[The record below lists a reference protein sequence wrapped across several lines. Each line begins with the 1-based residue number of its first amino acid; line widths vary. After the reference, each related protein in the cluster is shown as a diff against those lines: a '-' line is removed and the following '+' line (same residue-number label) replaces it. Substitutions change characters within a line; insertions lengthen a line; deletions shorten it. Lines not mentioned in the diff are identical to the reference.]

1 MCISSRDWQFNGMQ
15 VKSAGA
21 QPLSSLFL
29 ASQIFFSAKMPSQTF
44 HYMFEIFIHI
54 SGENELKL

>member
-1 MCISSRDWQFNGMQ
+1 MQ

-29 ASQIFFSAKMPSQTF
+29 ASQILFSAKMPSQTF